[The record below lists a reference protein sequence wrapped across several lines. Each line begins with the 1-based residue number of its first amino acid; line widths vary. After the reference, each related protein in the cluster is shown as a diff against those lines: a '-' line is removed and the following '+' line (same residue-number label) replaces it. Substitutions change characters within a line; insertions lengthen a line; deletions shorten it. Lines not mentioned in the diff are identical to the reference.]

1 MVMDELFTTLKKYN
15 FWGNNAINVG
25 FLREEYKKKLLQ
37 YLGNRLIKVLVG
49 QRRSGKSYIL
59 RQIAQ
64 HLINQGVPSENIL
77 FINREFSEFDFLVDS
92 NDLNQLIK
100 DYLSQLKP
108 KGKVYLFIDEIQIIS
123 DWEKIINSYS
133 QDYTLDCEIFISGSN
148 SEMLSSEL
156 ASLLSGR
163 YISVEVMPFSY
174 SEYLGI
180 LNEKRGKES
189 YLAYMSS
196 GGLPELFSL
205 PMFETKRNYISAI
218 KDTVLLRDIIQRYNI
233 RDPKLLED
241 LFIYLINNASNI
253 VSVTSIMKYF
263 KGLGR
268 KTSFDVISNYIKYI
282 ENTFL
287 AHRCERYNIKGKEI
301 ISGNAK
307 YYIND
312 LSYRNYLYPGFG
324 YGYGYQVENLVYNE
338 LRSAGFEIYCGNIN
352 TKEVDFVVKKLDR
365 IIYVQCAYLL
375 IDDET
380 IKREYAS
387 LELIKD
393 NYEKYVVSLDEL
405 SLPSINGI
413 KHVPAWNLSESM
425 ALV

>member
-241 LFIYLINNASNI
+241 LFIYLINNASKI

-287 AHRCERYNIKGKEI
+287 AHRCERYNIKGKET